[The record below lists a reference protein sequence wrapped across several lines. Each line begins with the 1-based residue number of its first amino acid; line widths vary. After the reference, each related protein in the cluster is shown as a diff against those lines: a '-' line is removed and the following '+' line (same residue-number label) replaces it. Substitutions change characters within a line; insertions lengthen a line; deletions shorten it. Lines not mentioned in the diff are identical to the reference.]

1 MTRRAYLYF
10 ALTFVLGIIAG
21 IASLFTYGW
30 YSGRWHRGF
39 NKERIVRHLTRA
51 LDLTDRQVQQVSE
64 ILDEYQKS
72 FADLQGQVEPQFAA
86 LREKERNRIR
96 QILTPEQLA
105 KYNELVRQ
113 IDERRRRAP
122 FPPPR

>member
-39 NKERIVRHLTRA
+39 NKERIVRHLSRT
-51 LDLTDRQVQQVSE
+51 LDLNDRQVQQVSE

-122 FPPPR
+122 FPPLR